1 VGWNMTNEAFM
12 ANRPEWFDYMK
23 LRFSWGKNG
32 NDRIGNFLYTSLM
45 DGGQNYY
52 FGGGYQVN
60 EADPAKVGEITGSM
74 QYGSSPGYIPNP
86 NVKWEE
92 SVQTDL
98 GLEARFLNSRL
109 TFGFDYFVKAT
120 NDMLMYQPIPSYV
133 GLGAPIANVGDM
145 ENRGVEFELGWK
157 NSAGDFNYFIAANAS
172 YLQNK
177 LINLGNETGEQIYEN
192 AGASGVG
199 SYVKGMNGEVF
210 PYFYG
215 FKTDGLFQSQ
225 AEVDGYVNGEGARLQ
240 PTAKPGD
247 VRFVDH
253 NGDGTISDDDKTK
266 IGKGAPDWTYGLTLG
281 ADWKGFDA
289 NLFFQGT
296 YGNDI
301 FDFAQRGDIPAA
313 NRPAW
318 ILDRWHGEGTS
329 NRMPRMTSANPNSN
343 WRSSDLYIKDG
354 SYVRLK
360 SAQLGYTLPDALT
373 KKISIQRLRLYVS
386 ADNLLTFTGY
396 DGFDPEIASGG
407 YTTIGIDRGIYPQAR
422 TISLGANISF

>member
-1 VGWNMTNEAFM
+1 
-12 ANRPEWFDYMK
+12 
-23 LRFSWGKNG
+23 
-32 NDRIGNFLYTSLM
+32 
-45 DGGQNYY
+45 
-52 FGGGYQVN
+52 
-60 EADPAKVGEITGSM
+60 
-74 QYGSSPGYIPNP
+74 
-86 NVKWEE
+86 
-92 SVQTDL
+92 
-98 GLEARFLNSRL
+98 
-109 TFGFDYFVKAT
+109 
-120 NDMLMYQPIPSYV
+120 
-133 GLGAPIANVGDM
+133 M